1 MNLEVQLLERI
12 NRKRNELEEKRAAKA
27 DEKVLSKLETEINFL
42 TDRLINFEKQDDN
55 QAFEE
60 NCRG

>member
-1 MNLEVQLLERI
+1 VNLEVQLLERI